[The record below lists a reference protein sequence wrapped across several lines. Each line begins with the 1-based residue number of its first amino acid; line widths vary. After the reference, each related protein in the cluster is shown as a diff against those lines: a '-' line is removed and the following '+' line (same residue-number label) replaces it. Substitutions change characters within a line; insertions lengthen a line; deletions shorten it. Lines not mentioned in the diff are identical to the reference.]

1 MHIILASASPRR
13 RELIHQIRWEGDIEP
28 GHFPEVTNEKEALA
42 FIQKRGLETEFAPF
56 SRAGLVCAVN
66 AFGKAEDAASRRG
79 DTIPVVG
86 ADTIVVLEDRVL
98 GKPGNREEAFSM
110 LRSLSG
116 KTHVVK
122 TGMAILYRGKISLS
136 VTATQVR
143 FRHLKEEEIRKYIET
158 GEPMDKAGAYGI
170 QGKAALF
177 IPAIR
182 GSYSNVVGL
191 PLAPLKKLFAELDV
205 TSYDTLSDP
214 GDASGGTAPG
224 TAAGQGA

>member
-28 GHFPEVTNEKEALA
+28 GHFPEVTDEKEALA

-56 SRAGLVCAVN
+56 SSGDLVCAVN
-66 AFGKAEDAASRRG
+66 AFGKAEDTASRRG
-79 DTIPVVG
+79 DMIPVVG

-122 TGMAILYRGKISLS
+122 TGMAILYRGKINL
-136 VTATQVR
+136 
-143 FRHLKEEEIRKYIET
+143 
-158 GEPMDKAGAYGI
+158 
-170 QGKAALF
+170 
-177 IPAIR
+177 AI
-182 GSYSNVVGL
+182 
-191 PLAPLKKLFAELDV
+191 LKKRKSGS
-205 TSYDTLSDP
+205 TSKQENPWTRP
-214 GDASGGTAPG
+214 APTASRAWVPFWWTPSPAP
-224 TAAGQGA
+224 TTTW

>member
-86 ADTIVVLEDRVL
+86 ADTIVVLEGRCWGNL
-98 GKPGNREEAFSM
+98 EIGKKPLPCCIASPEKPMWSKRAWPFCIEGKSVSPSPPP
-110 LRSLSG
+110 RSDSD
-116 KTHVVK
+116 T
-122 TGMAILYRGKISLS
+122 
-136 VTATQVR
+136 
-143 FRHLKEEEIRKYIET
+143 
-158 GEPMDKAGAYGI
+158 
-170 QGKAALF
+170 
-177 IPAIR
+177 
-182 GSYSNVVGL
+182 
-191 PLAPLKKLFAELDV
+191 LKKRK
-205 TSYDTLSDP
+205 
-214 GDASGGTAPG
+214 SGST
-224 TAAGQGA
+224 

>member
-1 MHIILASASPRR
+1 MKKKPWLS
-13 RELIHQIRWEGDIEP
+13 
-28 GHFPEVTNEKEALA
+28 F
-42 FIQKRGLETEFAPF
+42 KRGGWKRNSPPF

-79 DTIPVVG
+79 DMIPVVG

-143 FRHLKEEEIRKYIET
+143 FRRLKEEEIRKYIET

-170 QGKAALF
+170 QGLGTLLVDS
-177 IPAIR
+177 IS
-182 GSYSNVVGL
+182 GSYDNVVGL
-191 PLAPLKKLFAELDV
+191 PLTVLYEKMGEIV
-205 TSYDTLSDP
+205 
-214 GDASGGTAPG
+214 G
-224 TAAGQGA
+224 

>member
-28 GHFPEVTNEKEALA
+28 GHFLEVTNEKEALA

-56 SRAGLVCAVN
+56 SQAGLVCAVN
-66 AFGKAEDAASRRG
+66 AFGKAKDAALRRG
-79 DTIPVVG
+79 DDIPVVG

-116 KTHVVK
+116 KNHVVK
-122 TGMAILYRGKISLS
+122 TGMAILYRGKINLS
-136 VTATQVR
+136 VTATKVR

-170 QGKAALF
+170 QGLGTLLVDS
-177 IPAIR
+177 IS
-182 GSYSNVVGL
+182 GSYDNVVGL
-191 PLAPLKKLFAELDV
+191 PLTVLYEKMGEV
-205 TSYDTLSDP
+205 V
-214 GDASGGTAPG
+214 G
-224 TAAGQGA
+224 

>member
-56 SRAGLVCAVN
+56 SRSGLVCAAN

-170 QGKAALF
+170 QGLGTLLVDS
-177 IPAIR
+177 IS
-182 GSYSNVVGL
+182 GSYDNVVGL
-191 PLAPLKKLFAELDV
+191 PLTVLYEKMGEV
-205 TSYDTLSDP
+205 V
-214 GDASGGTAPG
+214 G
-224 TAAGQGA
+224 

>member
-28 GHFPEVTNEKEALA
+28 GHFPEVTDEKEALA

-56 SRAGLVCAVN
+56 SRAGLVCVVN

-116 KTHVVK
+116 KNHVVK
-122 TGMAILYRGKISLS
+122 TGMAILYRGKINLS
-136 VTATQVR
+136 VTATKVR

-170 QGKAALF
+170 QGLGTLLVDS
-177 IPAIR
+177 IS
-182 GSYSNVVGL
+182 GSYDNVVGL
-191 PLAPLKKLFAELDV
+191 PLTVLYEKMGEIV
-205 TSYDTLSDP
+205 
-214 GDASGGTAPG
+214 G
-224 TAAGQGA
+224 

>member
-28 GHFPEVTNEKEALA
+28 GHFPEVTDEKEALA

-79 DTIPVVG
+79 DMIPVVG

-116 KTHVVK
+116 KPTWSKQVWPFC
-122 TGMAILYRGKISLS
+122 TEGKSISPS
-136 VTATQVR
+136 PPPKSDSGT
-143 FRHLKEEEIRKYIET
+143 
-158 GEPMDKAGAYGI
+158 
-170 QGKAALF
+170 
-177 IPAIR
+177 
-182 GSYSNVVGL
+182 
-191 PLAPLKKLFAELDV
+191 LKKRKSES
-205 TSYDTLSDP
+205 T
-214 GDASGGTAPG
+214 
-224 TAAGQGA
+224 

>member
-28 GHFPEVTNEKEALA
+28 GHFPEVTDEKEALA

-56 SRAGLVCAVN
+56 SSGDLVCAVN

-79 DTIPVVG
+79 DMIPVVG
-86 ADTIVVLEDRVL
+86 ADTIVVL

-170 QGKAALF
+170 QGLGTLLVDS
-177 IPAIR
+177 IS
-182 GSYSNVVGL
+182 GSYDNVVGL
-191 PLAPLKKLFAELDV
+191 PLTVLYEKMGEV
-205 TSYDTLSDP
+205 V
-214 GDASGGTAPG
+214 G
-224 TAAGQGA
+224 

>member
-1 MHIILASASPRR
+1 M
-13 RELIHQIRWEGDIEP
+13 
-28 GHFPEVTNEKEALA
+28 
-42 FIQKRGLETEFAPF
+42 
-56 SRAGLVCAVN
+56 
-66 AFGKAEDAASRRG
+66 
-79 DTIPVVG
+79 IPVVG

-170 QGKAALF
+170 QGLGTLLVDS
-177 IPAIR
+177 IS
-182 GSYSNVVGL
+182 GSYDNVVGL
-191 PLAPLKKLFAELDV
+191 PLTVLYEKMGEIV
-205 TSYDTLSDP
+205 
-214 GDASGGTAPG
+214 G
-224 TAAGQGA
+224 

>member
-13 RELIHQIRWEGDIEP
+13 RELIHQIHWEGDIEP
-28 GHFPEVTNEKEALA
+28 GHFPEVTDEKEALA

-56 SRAGLVCAVN
+56 SSGDLVCAVN
-66 AFGKAEDAASRRG
+66 AFGKAKDAALRRG

-110 LRSLSG
+110 LHSLSG

-143 FRHLKEEEIRKYIET
+143 FRRLKEEEIRKYIET

-170 QGKAALF
+170 QGLGTLLVDS
-177 IPAIR
+177 IS
-182 GSYSNVVGL
+182 GSYDNVVGL
-191 PLAPLKKLFAELDV
+191 PLAVLYEKMGEIV
-205 TSYDTLSDP
+205 
-214 GDASGGTAPG
+214 G
-224 TAAGQGA
+224 

>member
-13 RELIHQIRWEGDIEP
+13 RELIRQIRWEGDIEP

-42 FIQKRGLETEFAPF
+42 FIQKRGLETEFSPF

-122 TGMAILYRGKISLS
+122 TGMAICIEEKSISPSLPPRS
-136 VTATQVR
+136 
-143 FRHLKEEEIRKYIET
+143 
-158 GEPMDKAGAYGI
+158 DS
-170 QGKAALF
+170 
-177 IPAIR
+177 AI
-182 GSYSNVVGL
+182 
-191 PLAPLKKLFAELDV
+191 LKKRKSGS
-205 TSYDTLSDP
+205 TSKQENPWTKP
-214 GDASGGTAPG
+214 APTASRAWAHFWWTPSPAP
-224 TAAGQGA
+224 TTT